1 MIILEY
7 PPPKAD
13 HCFKRSM
20 HQNIAD
26 CLLSS
31 QSINQSAS
39 QPKQPRR
46 LSVSFF
52 VKANTC
58 YIKAVAC
65 PRGGAGWGS
74 NSHFFFIRMVRP
86 STRMVTVIF
95 QGIRT
100 RIAEKPYIF
109 VIFWGRGGVCIRGC
123 SVAAN
128 LLASVHFYCCSHCS
142 RGSAFVP
149 CLILLFLVDE
159 RGHLAEKNQL
169 QTTFICQVRRT
180 VLCPLARHN
189 YPCFSTG
196 STQ

>member
-1 MIILEY
+1 
-7 PPPKAD
+7 
-13 HCFKRSM
+13 M

-31 QSINQSAS
+31 QSINQSSS

-74 NSHFFFIRMVRP
+74 NSHFFLIRMVRP
-86 STRMVTVIF
+86 STRMITVIF

-109 VIFWGRGGVCIRGC
+109 VIFWGRV
-123 SVAAN
+123 
-128 LLASVHFYCCSHCS
+128 ASV
-142 RGSAFVP
+142 SADVLWQRIFWRPSIFIVAP
-149 CLILLFLVDE
+149 IVVGVLRLS
-159 RGHLAEKNQL
+159 LA
-169 QTTFICQVRRT
+169 
-180 VLCPLARHN
+180 
-189 YPCFSTG
+189 
-196 STQ
+196 